1 MKPQF
6 LVGAMMPG
14 SGQTLVAL
22 GLMRALRQRNLRVQ
36 SFKCGPELADLRYHA
51 LAADRE
57 PVSLDTW
64 LSSRSHLQTVYNRY
78 GEKADVCVVEG
89 RAGLFDGFRKT
100 QGSSAEMARLM
111 KVPVVMVV
119 SARNAGYSTAAML
132 YGFKHFNT
140 ELKIAGVI
148 FNQVTSAAQYG
159 FLRETCAEAGVECLG
174 YLPYLEEAGLPPR
187 HQALTLPARK
197 SLDQLLNQVAEQLA
211 QHVDIDKLLN
221 LSTRI
226 FPCTYSLP
234 YISETET
241 DMWTG
246 KRKQRI
252 ALASDPAFPF
262 VYRQSIDKTK
272 GDITRFSPVYGSEL
286 PEADIV
292 YLPGGYPE
300 LFARQLHRRK
310 RLMEQLR
317 EYVEKGGKLLAEGG
331 GMALLGQTLTARSG
345 GTAYEMAGFLP
356 YSVIVKD
363 NRPCSGYRQTH
374 YRDLCLKGY
383 EYRYF
388 DIVPTEKAVS
398 QQTPVCN
405 LKGGEVSESFFFR
418 YKNCIAT
425 SVHHY
430 WGETGLYKLWE

>member
-64 LSSRSHLQTVYNRY
+64 LSSRSHLQTVYNHY
-78 GEKADVCVVEG
+78 GEKSDVCVVEG

-111 KVPVVMVV
+111 KIPVVMVV
-119 SARNAGYSTAAML
+119 SARNVGYSTAAML

-241 DMWTG
+241 DIWTD

-262 VYRQSIDKTK
+262 AYCQSINKTK

-317 EYVEKGGKLLAEGG
+317 EYVEKEENCWQKEG
-331 GMALLGQTLTARSG
+331 
-345 GTAYEMAGFLP
+345 EW
-356 YSVIVKD
+356 
-363 NRPCSGYRQTH
+363 PCWDR
-374 YRDLCLKGY
+374 R
-383 EYRYF
+383 
-388 DIVPTEKAVS
+388 
-398 QQTPVCN
+398 
-405 LKGGEVSESFFFR
+405 
-418 YKNCIAT
+418 
-425 SVHHY
+425 
-430 WGETGLYKLWE
+430 

>member
-78 GEKADVCVVEG
+78 GEKSDVCVVEG

-111 KVPVVMVV
+111 KIPVVMVV

-174 YLPYLEEAGLPPR
+174 YLPYLEETGLPPR

-241 DMWTG
+241 DIWTD

-262 VYRQSIDKTK
+262 AYRQSIDKTK

-331 GMALLGQTLTARSG
+331 GMALLGQTLTARPG
-345 GTAYEMAGFLP
+345 GTAYEMAGILP

-363 NRPCSGYRQTH
+363 NRPCSGYRQAH

-388 DIVPTEKAVS
+388 DIVPTEEAAS
-398 QQTPVCN
+398 LQTPVCN
-405 LKGGEVSESFFFR
+405 LKGGEVSGSFFFR

>member
-78 GEKADVCVVEG
+78 GEKSDVCVVEG

-111 KVPVVMVV
+111 KIPVVMVV

-241 DMWTG
+241 DIWTD

-262 VYRQSIDKTK
+262 AYCQSINKTK

-317 EYVEKGGKLLAEGG
+317 EYVEKEENCWQKEG
-331 GMALLGQTLTARSG
+331 
-345 GTAYEMAGFLP
+345 EW
-356 YSVIVKD
+356 
-363 NRPCSGYRQTH
+363 PCWDR
-374 YRDLCLKGY
+374 R
-383 EYRYF
+383 
-388 DIVPTEKAVS
+388 
-398 QQTPVCN
+398 
-405 LKGGEVSESFFFR
+405 
-418 YKNCIAT
+418 
-425 SVHHY
+425 
-430 WGETGLYKLWE
+430 

>member
-1 MKPQF
+1 M
-6 LVGAMMPG
+6 G
-14 SGQTLVAL
+14 
-22 GLMRALRQRNLRVQ
+22 
-36 SFKCGPELADLRYHA
+36 
-51 LAADRE
+51 
-57 PVSLDTW
+57 
-64 LSSRSHLQTVYNRY
+64 SRSHLQTVYNRY

-111 KVPVVMVV
+111 KIPVVMVV
-119 SARNAGYSTAAML
+119 SARNVGYSTAAML

-148 FNQVTSAAQYG
+148 FNQSLRLRNMVSCAKPVPSRGGMLRLSPLSGGSRPSTSSS
-159 FLRETCAEAGVECLG
+159 
-174 YLPYLEEAGLPPR
+174 
-187 HQALTLPARK
+187 ALTLPARK

-241 DMWTG
+241 DIWTD

-262 VYRQSIDKTK
+262 AYCQSINKTK

-331 GMALLGQTLTARSG
+331 GMALLGQTLTARPG
-345 GTAYEMAGFLP
+345 GTAYEMAGILP

-388 DIVPTEKAVS
+388 DIVPTEETTS
-398 QQTPVCN
+398 LQTPVCN
-405 LKGGEVSESFFFR
+405 LKGGEVSGSFFFR
-418 YKNCIAT
+418 YKNCFAT
-425 SVHHY
+425 TVHHY
-430 WGETGLYKLWE
+430 WGETGLYELWE

>member
-14 SGQTLVAL
+14 SGQTLVVL

-111 KVPVVMVV
+111 KIPVVMVV

-174 YLPYLEEAGLPPR
+174 YLPYVEEAGLPPR
-187 HQALTLPARK
+187 HQALTLPAR
-197 SLDQLLNQVAEQLA
+197 
-211 QHVDIDKLLN
+211 
-221 LSTRI
+221 
-226 FPCTYSLP
+226 
-234 YISETET
+234 
-241 DMWTG
+241 
-246 KRKQRI
+246 
-252 ALASDPAFPF
+252 
-262 VYRQSIDKTK
+262 
-272 GDITRFSPVYGSEL
+272 
-286 PEADIV
+286 
-292 YLPGGYPE
+292 
-300 LFARQLHRRK
+300 
-310 RLMEQLR
+310 
-317 EYVEKGGKLLAEGG
+317 
-331 GMALLGQTLTARSG
+331 
-345 GTAYEMAGFLP
+345 
-356 YSVIVKD
+356 
-363 NRPCSGYRQTH
+363 
-374 YRDLCLKGY
+374 
-383 EYRYF
+383 
-388 DIVPTEKAVS
+388 
-398 QQTPVCN
+398 TPP
-405 LKGGEVSESFFFR
+405 
-418 YKNCIAT
+418 
-425 SVHHY
+425 
-430 WGETGLYKLWE
+430 

>member
-6 LVGAMMPG
+6 LIGAMMSG

-22 GLMRALRQRNLRVQ
+22 GLIRALRHLHLNVQ

-57 PVSLDTW
+57 PASLDTW
-64 LSSRSHLQTVYNRY
+64 LASRSHLQALYNRY

-100 QGSSAEMARLM
+100 QGSSAEIARLM
-111 KVPVVMVV
+111 RIPVVIVV

-148 FNQVTSAAQYG
+148 FNQVTSAAQYA

-174 YLPYLEEAGLPPR
+174 YLPHLEEAGLPPR
-187 HQALTLPARK
+187 HQAFTLSVRK
-197 SLDQLLNQVAEQLA
+197 NFDQLLNQVAEQLA

-226 FPCTYSLP
+226 FPCIYSLP

-241 DMWTG
+241 DIWTD
-246 KRKQRI
+246 KRKRQI

-262 VYRQSIDKTK
+262 VYCQNIDKTK
-272 GDITRFSPVYGSEL
+272 GYVTRFSPVYGSEL
-286 PEADIV
+286 PDADIV

-331 GMALLGQTLTARSG
+331 GMALLGQTLTARPG
-345 GTAYEMAGFLP
+345 GTAYEMAGILP
-356 YSVIVKD
+356 YSVIIKD

-374 YRDLCLKGY
+374 YRDLYLKGY
-383 EYRYF
+383 EFRYF
-388 DIVPTEKAVS
+388 DIIPREEAAS
-398 QQTPVCN
+398 LQTPVCHM
-405 LKGGEVSESFFFR
+405 KGGEVSNSFFFR

-425 SVHHY
+425 SAHHY
-430 WGETGLYKLWE
+430 WGETGLDKLWK

>member
-22 GLMRALRQRNLRVQ
+22 GLMRTLRQRNLRVQ

-57 PVSLDTW
+57 PISLDTW
-64 LSSRSHLQTVYNRY
+64 LASRSHLQTVYNRY

-89 RAGLFDGFRKT
+89 RGGLFDGFRKT
-100 QGSSAEMARLM
+100 QGSSAEIARLM

-132 YGFKHFNT
+132 YGFKHFNS

-148 FNQVTSAAQYG
+148 FNQITSAAQYG

-174 YLPYLEEAGLPPR
+174 YLPYLEETGLPPR
-187 HQALTLPARK
+187 HQALTLPVRK
-197 SLDQLLNQVAEQLA
+197 NLDQLLNQVAEELA

-226 FPCTYSLP
+226 FPCPYSLP

-241 DMWTG
+241 DMWTN
-246 KRKQRI
+246 KRRQRI

-286 PEADIV
+286 PDADIV

-345 GTAYEMAGFLP
+345 GTAYEMAEILP

-383 EYRYF
+383 EHRYF
-388 DIVPTEKAVS
+388 DIVPSEEAAS
-398 QQTPVCN
+398 LQTPVCN
-405 LKGGEVSESFFFR
+405 IKGGEVSGSFFFR

>member
-1 MKPQF
+1 MRSRRTGRFVRRIPENAGKQRRNGPTNEDSCGNGGECTQC
-6 LVGAMMPG
+6 
-14 SGQTLVAL
+14 
-22 GLMRALRQRNLRVQ
+22 GL
-36 SFKCGPELADLRYHA
+36 FY
-51 LAADRE
+51 
-57 PVSLDTW
+57 
-64 LSSRSHLQTVYNRY
+64 RSHAVWLQ
-78 GEKADVCVVEG
+78 
-89 RAGLFDGFRKT
+89 
-100 QGSSAEMARLM
+100 
-111 KVPVVMVV
+111 
-119 SARNAGYSTAAML
+119 
-132 YGFKHFNT
+132 HFNT

-226 FPCTYSLP
+226 FPCAYLLP

-262 VYRQSIDKTK
+262 VYRQSIDRTK

-292 YLPGGYPE
+292 YLSGGYPE

-317 EYVEKGGKLLAEGG
+317 EYVEKGGNCWQKE
-331 GMALLGQTLTARSG
+331 
-345 GTAYEMAGFLP
+345 EEW
-356 YSVIVKD
+356 
-363 NRPCSGYRQTH
+363 
-374 YRDLCLKGY
+374 LCWD
-383 EYRYF
+383 R
-388 DIVPTEKAVS
+388 
-398 QQTPVCN
+398 
-405 LKGGEVSESFFFR
+405 
-418 YKNCIAT
+418 
-425 SVHHY
+425 H
-430 WGETGLYKLWE
+430 

>member
-111 KVPVVMVV
+111 KIPVVMVA
-119 SARNAGYSTAAML
+119 SARNASYSTAAML

-174 YLPYLEEAGLPPR
+174 YLPYLEETGLPPR

-197 SLDQLLNQVAEQLA
+197 SLDQLLNQVAEQLV

-241 DMWTG
+241 DIWTG
-246 KRKQRI
+246 KRKQPPR
-252 ALASDPAFPF
+252 
-262 VYRQSIDKTK
+262 
-272 GDITRFSPVYGSEL
+272 EL
-286 PEADIV
+286 HEIQI
-292 YLPGGYPE
+292 LCQ
-300 LFARQLHRRK
+300 LFL
-310 RLMEQLR
+310 
-317 EYVEKGGKLLAEGG
+317 
-331 GMALLGQTLTARSG
+331 S
-345 GTAYEMAGFLP
+345 
-356 YSVIVKD
+356 
-363 NRPCSGYRQTH
+363 
-374 YRDLCLKGY
+374 
-383 EYRYF
+383 
-388 DIVPTEKAVS
+388 
-398 QQTPVCN
+398 
-405 LKGGEVSESFFFR
+405 
-418 YKNCIAT
+418 CIARA
-425 SVHHY
+425 
-430 WGETGLYKLWE
+430 

>member
-6 LVGAMMPG
+6 LVGAMMSG

-22 GLMRALRQRNLRVQ
+22 GLMRALRHRNLRVQ
-36 SFKCGPELADLRYHA
+36 SFKCGPELADFRYHA
-51 LAADRE
+51 LAADCE

-64 LSSRSHLQTVYNRY
+64 MASHSHLQTIYNRY
-78 GEKADVCVVEG
+78 GEKADVCVIEG

-100 QGSSAEMARLM
+100 QGSSAEMARLI
-111 KVPVVMVV
+111 KIPVVMVV

-132 YGFKHFNT
+132 YGFKHFKT
-140 ELKIAGVI
+140 EPKIAGVI
-148 FNQVTSAAQYG
+148 FNQITSAAQYG
-159 FLRETCAEAGVECLG
+159 FLRETCAEAGIECLG
-174 YLPYLEEAGLPPR
+174 YLPYLNETSLPAR
-187 HQALTLPARK
+187 HQALTLPTRK

-211 QHVDIDKLLN
+211 QHIDIDKLLN

-234 YISETET
+234 YISETGT
-241 DMWTG
+241 DMWTD
-246 KRKQRI
+246 KQRI
-252 ALASDPAFPF
+252 ALASDPVFPF
-262 VYRQSIDKTK
+262 VYRQSIDKTN

-286 PEADIV
+286 PEADII

-310 RLMEQLR
+310 RLLEQLR

-331 GMALLGQTLTARSG
+331 GMTLLGQTLTARSG
-345 GTAYEMAGFLP
+345 GPAYEMAGILP
-356 YSVIVKD
+356 YSVIVND
-363 NRPCSGYRQTH
+363 NRPYSGYRQTH
-374 YRDLCLKGY
+374 YRDLYLKGY

-388 DIVPTEKAVS
+388 DIVPTEEAAVS
-398 QQTPVCN
+398 LQTPVCHV
-405 LKGGEVSESFFFR
+405 KGGEVSSSFFFHYR
-418 YKNCIAT
+418 NCIAT

-430 WGETGLYKLWE
+430 WGETGLYKLWK

>member
-1 MKPQF
+1 MKI
-6 LVGAMMPG
+6 
-14 SGQTLVAL
+14 
-22 GLMRALRQRNLRVQ
+22 
-36 SFKCGPELADLRYHA
+36 
-51 LAADRE
+51 
-57 PVSLDTW
+57 
-64 LSSRSHLQTVYNRY
+64 
-78 GEKADVCVVEG
+78 
-89 RAGLFDGFRKT
+89 
-100 QGSSAEMARLM
+100 
-111 KVPVVMVV
+111 PVVMVV
-119 SARNAGYSTAAML
+119 SARNAGYSIAAML

-159 FLRETCAEAGVECLG
+159 FLRETCAEAEVECLG

-197 SLDQLLNQVAEQLA
+197 SLDQLLGQVAEQLA

-262 VYRQSIDKTK
+262 VYRQSIDRTK

-317 EYVEKGGKLLAEGG
+317 KYVEKGGKLLAEGG
-331 GMALLGQTLTARSG
+331 GMALLGQTLTARPG
-345 GTAYEMAGFLP
+345 GTAYEMAGILP

-388 DIVPTEKAVS
+388 DIVPTEEVLS
-398 QQTPVCN
+398 LQTPICN
-405 LKGGEVSESFFFR
+405 LKGGEVSGSFFFC

-430 WGETGLYKLWE
+430 WGENGLYKLWE

>member
-111 KVPVVMVV
+111 KIPVVMVV

-262 VYRQSIDKTK
+262 VYRQSIDRTK

-317 EYVEKGGKLLAEGG
+317 KYVEKGGKLLAEGG
-331 GMALLGQTLTARSG
+331 GMALLGQTLTARPG
-345 GTAYEMAGFLP
+345 GTAYEMAGILP

-363 NRPCSGYRQTH
+363 NRPCNGYRQTH

-388 DIVPTEKAVS
+388 DIVPTEEVLS
-398 QQTPVCN
+398 LQTPVCN
-405 LKGGEVSESFFFR
+405 LKGGEVSGSFFFR

>member
-1 MKPQF
+1 
-6 LVGAMMPG
+6 MPG

-78 GEKADVCVVEG
+78 GEKSDVCVVEG

-111 KVPVVMVV
+111 KIPVVMVV

-140 ELKIAGVI
+140 ELKIVGVI

-197 SLDQLLNQVAEQLA
+197 SLDQLLNQVAEQLV

-241 DMWTG
+241 DIWTG

-262 VYRQSIDKTK
+262 AYCQSIDKTK

-292 YLPGGYPE
+292 YLPG
-300 LFARQLHRRK
+300 
-310 RLMEQLR
+310 
-317 EYVEKGGKLLAEGG
+317 
-331 GMALLGQTLTARSG
+331 
-345 GTAYEMAGFLP
+345 
-356 YSVIVKD
+356 
-363 NRPCSGYRQTH
+363 
-374 YRDLCLKGY
+374 
-383 EYRYF
+383 
-388 DIVPTEKAVS
+388 
-398 QQTPVCN
+398 
-405 LKGGEVSESFFFR
+405 
-418 YKNCIAT
+418 
-425 SVHHY
+425 
-430 WGETGLYKLWE
+430 

>member
-1 MKPQF
+1 M
-6 LVGAMMPG
+6 
-14 SGQTLVAL
+14 
-22 GLMRALRQRNLRVQ
+22 
-36 SFKCGPELADLRYHA
+36 
-51 LAADRE
+51 
-57 PVSLDTW
+57 
-64 LSSRSHLQTVYNRY
+64 
-78 GEKADVCVVEG
+78 CVVEG

-100 QGSSAEMARLM
+100 QGSSAEMARLT
-111 KVPVVMVV
+111 KIPVVIVV
-119 SARNAGYSTAAML
+119 SARNAGYSIAAML

-174 YLPYLEEAGLPPR
+174 YLPYLEETGLPPR

-197 SLDQLLNQVAEQLA
+197 SLDLLLNQVAEQLA

-262 VYRQSIDKTK
+262 VYRQSTDKRK

-331 GMALLGQTLTARSG
+331 GMALLGQTLTARPG
-345 GTAYEMAGFLP
+345 GTAYEMAGILP
-356 YSVIVKD
+356 YSVIAKD

-374 YRDLCLKGY
+374 YHDLCLKGY

-388 DIVPTEKAVS
+388 DIVPSEEAAS
-398 QQTPVCN
+398 LQTPVCN
-405 LKGGEVSESFFFR
+405 LKGGEVSGSFFFR